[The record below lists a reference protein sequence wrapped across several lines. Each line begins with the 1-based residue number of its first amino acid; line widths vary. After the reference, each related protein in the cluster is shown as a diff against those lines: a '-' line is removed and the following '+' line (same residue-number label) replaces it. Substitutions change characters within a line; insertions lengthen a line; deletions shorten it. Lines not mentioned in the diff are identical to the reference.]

1 MRTIPAG
8 FYEKL
13 DLLVDQG
20 VIVWALTI
28 EFSNGEALYLT
39 NNNRAFERNL
49 QTYQPFPFKIGS
61 LSDSGDGDL
70 PQASLT
76 LTNVGR
82 FPMPYLEANRFDQAR
97 VIMELA
103 YLPDLSLDVLRLDA
117 FAQNATATDQ
127 AVTIQLGQ
135 PDWFSRKYP
144 GVRWIRSEKFPGI
157 PRNLH

>member
-13 DLLVDQG
+13 DRLMDGG

-28 EFSNGEALYLT
+28 ELRFSEALYLT
-39 NNNRAFERNL
+39 NNNRAFDRNAR
-49 QTYQPFPFKIGS
+49 TYVPFPFKIGS

-82 FPMPYLEANRFDQAR
+82 FPMPYLESNRFDQAK

-103 YLPDLSLDVLRLDA
+103 YLPDLALDVLRLDA
-117 FAQNATATDQ
+117 FAQNATATEE

-144 GVRWIRSEKFPGI
+144 GLRWIRDERFPGI
-157 PRNLH
+157 PRNIH

>member
-13 DLLVDQG
+13 DRLMDSC

-28 EFSNGEALYLT
+28 EFNLSEALYLT
-39 NNNRAFERNL
+39 NGNRSFERNGR
-49 QTYQPFPFKIGS
+49 TYQAFPFKISS
-61 LSDSGDGDL
+61 LADSGDGDL
-70 PQASLT
+70 PSASLT
-76 LTNVGR
+76 LSNVGR

-103 YLPDLSLDVLRLDA
+103 YLPDLTLDILRLDA
-117 FAQNATATDQ
+117 YAQSATATEDT
-127 AVTIQLGQ
+127 VTIQLGQ

-144 GVRWIRSEKFPGI
+144 GIRWIRDERFPGI
-157 PRNLH
+157 PRNIH